1 MMPLPGPPGLRR
13 RPGLTIRRNAM
24 SKDAPEGWVPFR
36 PKPRDLEAIA
46 RDVAEVGAIQQR
58 LVERHPD
65 LKVCD
70 RVAHQYQI
78 AGGKVL
84 LQLDDA
90 LPAPLAGVG
99 LFQPGARFTGIG
111 RVSTGLGTPHLE
123 TNPDFLGLML
133 AFQTAAGKRVDFLA
147 INDPAAPTDNH
158 REFVDV
164 LHATAEAAGAEM
176 PLVGD
181 WGAYDVFN
189 LVAEQKEMVAALKA
203 RMGWKKAGMTAFHLT
218 RQTIRTFFSS
228 SAYQTYWTGI
238 HEVGGTAGKFS
249 LVPSRDVNGRPDFRP
264 GERHLSEDW
273 RRRQSEGD
281 LDFILHWIPYLREAE
296 TPSRELTEAWRED
309 HKVAIGR
316 AVFPKQDPRS
326 PEARLWA
333 LLATE
338 MGANPGNWVHDAAD
352 SIGEPATVFTAARKA
367 AYALSQKGRGA
378 LAPEAYAAVFESGRI
393 DKELARELERRHDR
407 KISEGHRCTA
417 AD

>member
-1 MMPLPGPPGLRR
+1 
-13 RPGLTIRRNAM
+13 M
-24 SKDAPEGWVPFR
+24 SKDKAEGWVPFR
-36 PKPRDLEAIA
+36 PEPQDLEAIA

-58 LVERHPD
+58 LVERHPE

-78 AGGKVL
+78 AGGRVL
-84 LQLDDA
+84 LQLEDT

-99 LFQPGARFTGIG
+99 LFQPGAQFTGIG

-133 AFQTAAGKRVDFLA
+133 AFQTAAGRRVDFLA

-189 LVAEQKEMVAALKA
+189 LVAEQKEMVGALKA

-228 SAYQTYWTGI
+228 SAVQSYWTGI

-249 LVPSRDVNGRPDFRP
+249 LVPGREVNGRPEFRP
-264 GERHLSEDW
+264 GEGHLSEDW

-281 LDFILHWIPYLREAE
+281 LDLSERGGDAERRTDRRVARGPQGGDWPGRLPATGSAQPGGPPLGATGDRNGRQSGPLGSRRGGLHRRARHGL
-296 TPSRELTEAWRED
+296 
-309 HKVAIGR
+309 HGR
-316 AVFPKQDPRS
+316 AQGGLRPQPEGARRPGARS
-326 PEARLWA
+326 LCLGLRVGPYR
-333 LLATE
+333 
-338 MGANPGNWVHDAAD
+338 
-352 SIGEPATVFTAARKA
+352 
-367 AYALSQKGRGA
+367 
-378 LAPEAYAAVFESGRI
+378 
-393 DKELARELERRHDR
+393 
-407 KISEGHRCTA
+407 
-417 AD
+417 